1 MFSLVNEELGK
12 GGEISLIINF
22 IKYKLKQGHHSIK
35 QISIASFVI
44 LKFILRTTASMT
56 PTSGKLSVQTKI
68 WNISEVIANRKSS
81 S

>member
-1 MFSLVNEELGK
+1 LFSLVNEELGK

-22 IKYKLKQGHHSIK
+22 IKYKLKQVHHSIK

-44 LKFILRTTASMT
+44 FILRMTASMT